1 MSFKYIK
8 MVSVIDEN
16 FEYFECFDGED
27 AISTEIKIYLSSIGL
42 GTGPP
47 LEPHI
52 PIIINE

>member
-1 MSFKYIK
+1 
-8 MVSVIDEN
+8 MVTVLDEN

-47 LEPHI
+47 LEPYI